1 MDPIKCP
8 NCGIEFEYHRTFC
21 PNGHFIGFPN
31 VRYAQEMA
39 TDLERNYNAAIA
51 DAVARDIPSRLQVLE
66 RLLERSVATINVR
79 PNIALNMTLGQNY
92 ISYYNALDHGA
103 RKIAERQYHA
113 HRRAVDD
120 KVHTGYGEEILNAAL
135 SVDGRGLTNYGPIT
149 LELRQISIEDRASVM
164 RENSFDFYDRY
175 KLGDRDAI
183 EEPGWRSTWATR
195 ARLGVA
201 HVEPSVTAATADAE
215 LPELIL
221 SNGNTRHDDRYM
233 EVHIFGELTW
243 ENLNKVTLTQPLT
256 TAEEQDD
263 WLTGRKK
270 LNGRGVTIV
279 DTVYP

>member
-1 MDPIKCP
+1 
-8 NCGIEFEYHRTFC
+8 
-21 PNGHFIGFPN
+21 
-31 VRYAQEMA
+31 
-39 TDLERNYNAAIA
+39 
-51 DAVARDIPSRLQVLE
+51 
-66 RLLERSVATINVR
+66 
-79 PNIALNMTLGQNY
+79 MTLGQNY

-201 HVEPSVTAATADAE
+201 HVEPSVTVKRRTPNSRVDFVERQYSTRRPLHGSPYFWRAD
-215 LPELIL
+215 
-221 SNGNTRHDDRYM
+221 
-233 EVHIFGELTW
+233 VGEL
-243 ENLNKVTLTQPLT
+243 E
-256 TAEEQDD
+256 
-263 WLTGRKK
+263 
-270 LNGRGVTIV
+270 
-279 DTVYP
+279 